1 MSLEQIDKVDALG
14 LDQKTRHI
22 VLTIADSWNWNNES
36 QHLLALQE
44 KINAYLNFIE
54 TGQVWESFSLDK
66 ARNLRI
72 NVVFRYSPPA
82 SALEFLEKV
91 ASVASQIEV
100 LVSHEV
106 FLQKEDGA

>member
-1 MSLEQIDKVDALG
+1 MSLEHIDKVDALG
-14 LDQKTRHI
+14 LDQRTRHV
-22 VLTIADSWNWNNES
+22 VLTIADSWNWNNEN

-54 TGQVWESFSLDK
+54 TGQVWEAYTMDK

-82 SALEFLEKV
+82 SALEFLEKA